1 MGRRKK
7 EAGLIEVAM
16 TSPWQFA
23 ASLCGGAL
31 FVAVVVIPLVAGSNV
46 FLKALAPLATAFLLF
61 FAAVFGLISGFKFL
75 ATRTNAPASDKQQW
89 STSRTQVHRR
99 VPSSTNAA
107 SRYQEFVPPIRTE
120 PYITPKPTKWSLE
133 LLQSLD
139 WKRFE
144 EVVAAY
150 FREKN
155 FRSETLA
162 YGPDGGVDAR
172 LFFGDLEKPV
182 GAVQCKAWGKRQV
195 GVAPVRELLGVMTHE
210 RVPRGYFA
218 ATGDFSEEA
227 IKFAESNPIMLISGN
242 DFLVAIAKM
251 DEERSAKLLAVST
264 EGDYTVPTCVSC
276 GDKLYKKNFKTGTA
290 WVCRRYPACRTKIW
304 AKAA

>member
-23 ASLCGGAL
+23 ASLCGAAL

-61 FAAVFGLISGFKFL
+61 FAAVFGLISGSKFL
-75 ATRTNAPASDKQQW
+75 ATRTNATASEKPQW
-89 STSRTQVHRR
+89 STSRSQVHRR
-99 VPSSTNAA
+99 VQSNAKSA
-107 SRYQEFVPPIRTE
+107 SRYQEFVPPIRVD
-120 PYITPKPTKWSLE
+120 PYIASKPTQWSLE

-172 LFFGDLEKPV
+172 LFFGDLDKPV
-182 GAVQCKAWGKRQV
+182 AIIQCKAWGKRQV

-218 ATGDFSEEA
+218 AAGDFSEEA
-227 IKFAESNPIMLISGN
+227 VNFAKSNPIMLISGN
-242 DFLVAIAKM
+242 DFLVAIARM
-251 DEERSAKLLAVST
+251 DLDQLARHASQGCT
-264 EGDYTVPTCVSC
+264 MG
-276 GDKLYKKNFKTGTA
+276 
-290 WVCRRYPACRTKIW
+290 R
-304 AKAA
+304 